1 MNLINLLLI
10 IIGSIILFIILVIGL
25 EYIPKHY
32 YLNID
37 LTKGF
42 AISLVISSG
51 IIAFFI
57 DKQSDMYLRK
67 KDYIELIIN
76 NFDKIDDFL
85 INNYDDNSN
94 IIKLLY
100 QNVQLPSS
108 DINLKTL
115 LKNMSTDEKDILF
128 ILYNKITYNLEKMF
142 ILDPELFENNNLGM
156 RVRLYIGSIYYYEF
170 WYITQNLFK
179 IEFVNFMN
187 NKYDF
192 LKYDNRI
199 YNKPNTNMNRYS
211 VIGDNNFIYNSPK
224 YSTRW

>member
-25 EYIPKHY
+25 DYIPKRY

-51 IIAFFI
+51 IIAFII
-57 DKQSDMYLRK
+57 DKRSDMYLRK

-115 LKNMSTDEKDILF
+115 FKNMSTDEKDILF
-128 ILYNKITYNLEKMF
+128 IMYNKITYNLEKMF
-142 ILDPELFENNNLGM
+142 LLDPKLFENSNLGM
-156 RVRLYIGSIYYYEF
+156 RVRLYIDSIYYYEF
-170 WYITQNLFK
+170 WHITQNLFK
-179 IEFVNFMN
+179 IDFVNFMN

-192 LKYDNRI
+192 LTYDNSI
-199 YNKPNTNMNRYS
+199 YNKPNANKNRYS

-224 YSTRW
+224 YSTSW